1 MQSIYALRHLIFLC
15 FTLEADIQN
24 EKKLLSIFYT
34 KEDFAYDQRVTTSFS
49 HDSRQSTALGWNPTL
64 SGFIVSLPN
73 DSTRI
78 AAESSLLVLDI
89 VIQLAD
95 GSIANVEVQKIGY
108 AFPGQRSACYSA
120 DLLLRQYKRVKGEK
134 GKLFSYK
141 DIKKVYT
148 IVLFE
153 KSTSEFHQ
161 FQEIYLHLIKP
172 QSDTGIQIELL
183 QEYVFISL
191 DIFRKKL
198 I

>member
-1 MQSIYALRHLIFLC
+1 MTPR
-15 FTLEADIQN
+15 
-24 EKKLLSIFYT
+24 
-34 KEDFAYDQRVTTSFS
+34 
-49 HDSRQSTALGWNPTL
+49 G
-64 SGFIVSLPN
+64 LPPN
-73 DSTRI
+73 
-78 AAESSLLVLDI
+78 LLVLDI

-120 DLLLRQYKRVKGEK
+120 DLLLRQYKRIKGEK

-161 FQEIYLHLIKP
+161 FQEIYLHRIKP
-172 QSDTGIQIELL
+172 QSDTGIQFELL
-183 QEYVFISL
+183 QEYVFIAL
-191 DIFRKKL
+191 DIFQKKL
-198 I
+198 DNKNNSITNELEAWLAFLSMDDPNVILKLIDAYPQFEPLYREVYEMCLNLERKWMN

>member
-1 MQSIYALRHLIFLC
+1 M
-15 FTLEADIQN
+15 
-24 EKKLLSIFYT
+24 
-34 KEDFAYDQRVTTSFS
+34 
-49 HDSRQSTALGWNPTL
+49 
-64 SGFIVSLPN
+64 
-73 DSTRI
+73 
-78 AAESSLLVLDI
+78 
-89 VIQLAD
+89 IQLAD

-198 I
+198 DNIVYQFSHALQKERKQLRACSQSFFFLFEAYGVLPKREVAAMQRIRAEWLN